1 MDNGSIIAV
10 TSLNVNDISWTVNGV
25 YWGVSG
31 PIFLENLAPGVYE
44 IQAETT
50 NGCIQV
56 DLVEIIDAGELEV
69 YIEIEYNCF
78 GDLYLFTWTNNAT
91 QFSSVLWTDPL
102 GNTYSNNSLEL
113 NNAVSGDYCV
123 EIVDFSGCTASSCL
137 FVDTNSPLIFD
148 NNPTCSDYFYSYDI
162 PDFSPVTYSFSLN
175 GNILPIDWST
185 FSFNFN
191 YILWGNTFEVLVEDN
206 INGCTAV
213 ETIVL
218 PSFDGLQINN
228 VSPATNDVSMD
239 GSIDA
244 ELNIAGI
251 CTDCQI
257 GSLVILSWNDEEFI
271 NVTANNGSYT
281 SGVYYV
287 VALDINGCPVASQT
301 IDL

>member
-1 MDNGSIIAV
+1 M
-10 TSLNVNDISWTVNGV
+10 T
-25 YWGVSG
+25 
-31 PIFLENLAPGVYE
+31 
-44 IQAETT
+44 
-50 NGCIQV
+50 
-56 DLVEIIDAGELEV
+56 
-69 YIEIEYNCF
+69 
-78 GDLYLFTWTNNAT
+78 
-91 QFSSVLWTDPL
+91 
-102 GNTYSNNSLEL
+102 
-113 NNAVSGDYCV
+113 
-123 EIVDFSGCTASSCL
+123 
-137 FVDTNSPLIFD
+137 
-148 NNPTCSDYFYSYDI
+148 
-162 PDFSPVTYSFSLN
+162 
-175 GNILPIDWST
+175 LPIDWST

-191 YILWGNTFEVLVEDN
+191 YILWGNTFEVLIEDN

-228 VSPATNDVSMD
+228 VSPATTDISMD

-244 ELNIAGI
+244 ELNLAGI